1 MYKGEVLKPLKVDK
15 LKTLINKVKKIIL
28 IIFLLNY

>member
-15 LKTLINKVKKIIL
+15 LKTIINKVKKII
-28 IIFLLNY
+28 ITIFLLNS